1 MEVSIVSRTTS
12 SGRCLEYCSLSKT
25 EAEELRQNIIKRY
38 EGYHPSLCL
47 DTEVETFRT
56 DVWVVTKTKAYGC
69 TGEDPMTVVI
79 RVGSRD
85 ECLKYA
91 LAEVDV
97 VRSCIDGEVEGDAE
111 EGWRGVDSEE
121 DAVYIIKLHC
131 NRA

>member
-1 MEVSIVSRTTS
+1 
-12 SGRCLEYCSLSKT
+12 
-25 EAEELRQNIIKRY
+25 
-38 EGYHPSLCL
+38 
-47 DTEVETFRT
+47 
-56 DVWVVTKTKAYGC
+56 
-69 TGEDPMTVVI
+69 MTVVI

-97 VRSCIDGEVEGDAE
+97 VRSCIDGEVKGDAE
-111 EGWRGVDSEE
+111 HGWRGVDSEE